1 LFAAKQAAKFI
12 VLLRMAKIL
21 ITGGSGLLGHR
32 LTQLL
37 LERGDRVVH
46 LGRKENLKSAVPCF
60 RWDPNAGVLD
70 AAAFDGVD
78 HVIHLAGAG
87 IADARWTPSR
97 KKELL
102 SSRVLGT
109 RLLAQ
114 TIAQLDNKP
123 KSCVAASA
131 VGYYGDVQNR
141 LCTEDDAPGDDF
153 LAEICIA
160 WEKES
165 QQLKELL
172 PLSIVRIGIVLTLEG
187 GALPKMSLPI
197 RFFAGSVLGRG
208 TQFMSWIHIDDLCRL
223 FLHLLDHPELAGIY
237 NGVAPIPEQHH
248 TVMRAIGRQLKRPV
262 WMWVPGFVLRLLL
275 GEMSS
280 TVLTGQQV
288 SNDKILQTG
297 FTFQYGNIHS
307 ALKNLFQKP

>member
-1 LFAAKQAAKFI
+1 MAKQAAKFV
-12 VLLRMAKIL
+12 VLPSMAKIL

-37 LERGDRVVH
+37 LERGDQVAH
-46 LGRKENLKSAVPCF
+46 LGRKENLQSAVPCF
-60 RWDPNAGVLD
+60 RWDPNAGYLD
-70 AAAFDGVD
+70 EAAFVGVD

-87 IADARWTPSR
+87 IADARWSSSR
-97 KKELL
+97 KKELIN
-102 SSRVLGT
+102 SRVLGT

-114 TIAQLDNKP
+114 SIAQLDNKP
-123 KSCVAASA
+123 KSCIAASA

-141 LCTEDDAPGDDF
+141 LCTEDDASGDDF
-153 LAEICIA
+153 LAEICVA
-160 WEKES
+160 WEKEN
-165 QQLKELL
+165 QQLSTFL
-172 PLSIVRIGIVLTLEG
+172 PLSIVRIGIVLSLEG
-187 GALPKMSLPI
+187 GALPKMALPI

-223 FLHLLDHPELAGIY
+223 FLHLLDHPEHTGIY

-248 TVMRAIGRQLKRPV
+248 TVMRAIGRQLNRPV
-262 WMWVPGFVLRLLL
+262 WLWVPGLVLRLLL
-275 GEMSS
+275 GEMAS

-297 FTFQYGNIHS
+297 FKFQYGNIHS
-307 ALKNLFQKP
+307 ALKNLFRKP